1 MIAQVV
7 ANWLGVIWRPS
18 PPVADLFRPWNH
30 ANSHGVIYDPSRG
43 VEPFAAQL
51 GNQLPSCHPL
61 NGWRDDS
68 RSVAAGAARVL
79 PGHKR

>member
-1 MIAQVV
+1 MVAQIV

-18 PPVADLFRPWNH
+18 PPVAYLFRPWNH
-30 ANSHGVIYDPSRG
+30 ANSHGVIYDPSGG

-61 NGWRDDS
+61 I
-68 RSVAAGAARVL
+68 
-79 PGHKR
+79 